1 MVTLKDAPAD
11 LRRQL
16 IVTLLEVRRQ
26 RALRPDAPFVIDF
39 FCCEGGGS
47 QGLHE
52 AGFIVVGVDAD
63 PRLIAGKRPL
73 YPFPLIMADAIEW
86 FELIVSFLRPDAV
99 VGSPPCQA
107 DTDAQVIQNREH
119 PRLIAPF
126 RELVLATGLPYWIEN
141 VGGAVRKGN
150 LRADV
155 RLCGLMFGLKT
166 DRHRYFELNFPV
178 ELPEHPVGPRG
189 REDHEDLPKT
199 KMGRPFV
206 EGELRQYVGN
216 FHGPELARADL
227 GTPWM
232 TRRGMAEC
240 IPPAYG
246 RFLGE
251 QLLRH
256 LQRLAV
262 PAVLAPAPVVA
273 TPRPQWHQI
282 ERRFPDRPLMFD
294 GCSGAGGAAMGY
306 WQAGFEV
313 VCLDIEEQ
321 PSNPFQFIR
330 GSILDLDPEWLAAHF
345 DASHWS
351 PPCQGYGRTRHR
363 NPESAAKYPR
373 LIPDCRQLSNA
384 AGLPYVIENVEDARP
399 HMEEPIML
407 CGSSFGLRVRR
418 HRLFETNAALEAPD
432 CEHAWQDDL
441 PCYRVYV
448 GKSRT
453 NGLGYKHTGVM
464 PVFGGNQLVGGGS
477 FRNGSIAMGIHWMK
491 QPELN
496 ESIPPAYTLHLGRQL
511 IKLLP

>member
-1 MVTLKDAPAD
+1 MVTLKDAPIE

-16 IVTLLEVRRQ
+16 VAVLLEIEQQ
-26 RALRPDAPFVIDF
+26 RVQRPDAPLVIDF

-47 QGLHE
+47 KGLHD
-52 AGFIVVGVDAD
+52 AGWIVVGVDSD
-63 PRLIAGKRPL
+63 ERLISGKRKL
-73 YPFPLIMADAIEW
+73 YPFPLIITDAIEW
-86 FELIVSFLRPDAV
+86 FELIVSFLQPDAV
-99 VGSPPCQA
+99 VGSPPCQ
-107 DTDAQVIQNREH
+107 DYTDAQVIQGREH
-119 PRLIAPF
+119 PRLIEPF
-126 RELVLATGLPYWIEN
+126 RALVIASGLPYWIEN
-141 VGGAVRKGN
+141 VGGAVRKGA
-150 LRADV
+150 LRPDV

-166 DRHRYFELNFPV
+166 DRHRYFELSFPV

-216 FHGPELARADL
+216 FHGPDAARDDL

-256 LQRLAV
+256 LAR
-262 PAVLAPAPVVA
+262 PSAPAL
-273 TPRPQWHQI
+273 TKPRPVRLEI
-282 ERRFPDRPLMFD
+282 ERRFSNRPLMFD

-313 VCLDIEEQ
+313 VCMDIEPQ
-321 PSNPFQFIR
+321 PSNPFQFIQ
-330 GSILDLDPEWLAAHF
+330 GDILDLDPEELGWTF
-345 DASHWS
+345 DAAHWS
-351 PPCQGYGRTRHR
+351 PPCQGYARTRHR
-363 NPESAAKYPR
+363 NPESAARYPR
-373 LIPDCRQLSNA
+373 LIGDCRRISRA
-384 AGLPYVIENVEDARP
+384 AALPYVIENVEDARP
-399 HMEEPIML
+399 FMEEPVML

-418 HRLFETNAALEAPD
+418 HRLFESDQLLEAPD

-511 IKLLP
+511 IKLIG